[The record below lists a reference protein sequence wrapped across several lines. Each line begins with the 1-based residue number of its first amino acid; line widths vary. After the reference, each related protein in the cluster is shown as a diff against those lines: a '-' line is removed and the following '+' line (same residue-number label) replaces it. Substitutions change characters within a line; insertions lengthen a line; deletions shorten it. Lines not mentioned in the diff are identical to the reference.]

1 MLKGV
6 GVFLIL
12 MGCSGLGWYTVSRY
26 TTRIH
31 MLSEFEQV
39 LQFLYGEIE
48 YSGSDIIELMDKLAL
63 RSGHFRQLFG
73 NMGEDLRKYA
83 GQGFFYYWEK
93 RLKEVEGIGSL
104 KYEEMELLLAVGE
117 NIGNTDRQTQL
128 HTLEIFQGRLHERLR
143 QARAD
148 YREQAKV
155 SIVVGVTAGL
165 FLALLLI

>member
-1 MLKGV
+1 MLKCV
-6 GVFLIL
+6 GFFLIL
-12 MGCSGLGWYTVSRY
+12 MGCSGLGWYTVTRY
-26 TTRIH
+26 TTRICI
-31 MLSEFEQV
+31 LSEFEQV

-63 RSGHFRQLFG
+63 RSGYFKQFFG
-73 NMGEDLRKYA
+73 DMGEDLREYA
-83 GQGFFYYWEK
+83 GQGFFYYWQK
-93 RLKEVEGIGSL
+93 RFKEIEGISSLKHEEVEL
-104 KYEEMELLLAVGE
+104 FLAVGE

-128 HTLEIFQGRLHERLR
+128 HTLEIFQGRLQERLR